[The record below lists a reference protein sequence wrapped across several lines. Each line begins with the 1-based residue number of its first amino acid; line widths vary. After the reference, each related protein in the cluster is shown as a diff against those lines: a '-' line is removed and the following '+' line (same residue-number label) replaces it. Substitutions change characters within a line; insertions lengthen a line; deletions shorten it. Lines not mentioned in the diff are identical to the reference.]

1 MALVEIRK
9 LLPVGSVVL
18 LTGAKRRLVI
28 IGVRQTDN
36 NTDTEYDYMG
46 VLYPEGN
53 MGEERY
59 LFNDEDIAERVFIGY
74 SDSERESFL
83 EQLSRFYENQDS

>member
-18 LTGAKRRLVI
+18 LSGAKKRLMIV
-28 IGVRQTDN
+28 GVRPTDS
-36 NTDTEYDYMG
+36 NTDTDYDYMG
-46 VLYPEGN
+46 VFYPEGN

-59 LFNDEDIAERVFIGY
+59 LFNDEDIVERVFIGY
-74 SDSERESFL
+74 SDPERESFL
-83 EQLSRFYENQDS
+83 EHLADFYENQ

>member
-1 MALVEIRK
+1 MALVDIRK

-18 LTGAKRRLVI
+18 LSGGNKRLVI

-36 NTDTEYDYMG
+36 NTDKEYDYMG

-53 MGEERY
+53 MGQERY

-74 SDSERESFL
+74 SDPERESFL
-83 EQLSRFYENQDS
+83 EQLAKFYEKQ

>member
-1 MALVEIRK
+1 MALVDIRK

-18 LTGAKRRLVI
+18 LSGGNKRLVI

-36 NTDTEYDYMG
+36 NTNTEYDYMG

-53 MGEERY
+53 MGQERY

-74 SDSERESFL
+74 SDPEREGFL
-83 EQLSRFYENQDS
+83 EQLAKFYEKQ

>member
-46 VLYPEGN
+46 VLYPVGN
-53 MGEERY
+53 MGEERS
-59 LFNDEDIAERVFIGY
+59 LFNDVDIAERVFIGY
-74 SDSERESFL
+74 SDPERESFL
-83 EQLSRFYENQDS
+83 EQLARFYENQDS

>member
-1 MALVEIRK
+1 MALVDIRK

-18 LTGAKRRLVI
+18 LSGGNKRLVI

-36 NTDTEYDYMG
+36 NTNTEYDYMG

-53 MGEERY
+53 MGQERY
-59 LFNDEDIAERVFIGY
+59 LFNDEDIAERIFIGY
-74 SDSERESFL
+74 SDPERESFL
-83 EQLSRFYENQDS
+83 EQLAKFYEKQ

>member
-1 MALVEIRK
+1 
-9 LLPVGSVVL
+9 
-18 LTGAKRRLVI
+18 
-28 IGVRQTDN
+28 
-36 NTDTEYDYMG
+36 MG

-74 SDSERESFL
+74 SDPERESFL
-83 EQLSRFYENQDS
+83 EQLARFYENQDS